1 MNHDNS
7 QGMGKHM
14 LLMLVCCLVP
24 LALILAVSVFGL
36 SLGAL
41 QPLVPFALALMCPL
55 MMIFM
60 MRGMGHDH
68 GSADA
73 HQHHTH
79 AQESKPSPSTQLTET
94 KTSAEQKSCH

>member
-14 LLMLVCCLVP
+14 LIMLACCLIP
-24 LALILAVSVFGL
+24 IALIFAVSVFGL

-41 QPLVPFALALMCPL
+41 QPLVPFAVALMCPL

-68 GSADA
+68 SASDA
-73 HQHHTH
+73 HQHDTN
-79 AQESKPSPSTQLTET
+79 AQRTAKVQPNQLSDAKAPVEP
-94 KTSAEQKSCH
+94 KSCH